1 MDPAHLIPQA
11 LPIPVEWGWFYL
23 FQMLTFVL
31 HLLVM
36 NIMLGMAVIAL
47 VHQVRGKAETEPLTV
62 NISRKLPFTVAFAVN
77 FGVAPLLFLQVLYGQ
92 FFYTSSVL
100 MAAYWLSVIGLIML
114 AYASAYYYDFRYAPL
129 GSLRTVFIALSAVC
143 LLTTAFFFTNNM
155 TLMLVPEN
163 WLGYFENA
171 GGTML
176 HLQEPTLIPRYL
188 HMVVSAV
195 AVGGLFLAIVW
206 SFKKN
211 DPQAPRWIA
220 HGLNWYAYATM
231 SQMAFGL
238 WFLWAM
244 PQRVSHLLLGG
255 EVLHTLVFALGA
267 VLGLISISTA
277 LQRRVRTTTALLVLT
292 IVFMAFLRDLVR
304 DAYLSPYF
312 EVGRRTVTGEYS
324 PLILFILTLIAGLGV
339 VLWMITTV
347 VKDMKVRS

>member
-1 MDPAHLIPQA
+1 
-11 LPIPVEWGWFYL
+11 
-23 FQMLTFVL
+23 
-31 HLLVM
+31 
-36 NIMLGMAVIAL
+36 
-47 VHQVRGKAETEPLTV
+47 
-62 NISRKLPFTVAFAVN
+62 
-77 FGVAPLLFLQVLYGQ
+77 
-92 FFYTSSVL
+92 
-100 MAAYWLSVIGLIML
+100 
-114 AYASAYYYDFRYAPL
+114 
-129 GSLRTVFIALSAVC
+129 VFIALSAVC